1 MNQKPLVNMN
11 VKFVKYHKDARM
23 PEKAHGEDYG
33 YDVYAV
39 SEEEIAPGVWRYGLG
54 FGLQPVR
61 DRQLVDCTISTFRTC
76 SSGEDV
82 IHEHEIATPNYI
94 DLQTS
99 PLNIAITFRPR
110 SSIHKTGMM
119 LANTPPTGDEGYTGE
134 YKLVFYHVMKDL
146 PRYKVGDKIAQ
157 LHLDFTF
164 PANFIEVEML
174 EETDRGDGGFGS
186 TGK

>member
-1 MNQKPLVNMN
+1 MN
-11 VKFVKYHKDARM
+11 VKFIKYHKDAKM
-23 PEKAHGEDYG
+23 PEKAHAGDYG

-39 SEEEIAPGVWRYGLG
+39 SEEEILPGVWRYGLG

-61 DRQLVDCTISTFRTC
+61 DQQLVNYTESTIRTST
-76 SSGEDV
+76 EDG
-82 IHEHEIATPNYI
+82 IINEQKLSFPNYI
-94 DLQTS
+94 DLKTS

-110 SSIHKTGMM
+110 SSIYKTGMS

-164 PANFIEVEML
+164 PANFVEVETL
-174 EETDRGDGGFGS
+174 DETERGDGGFGS
-186 TGK
+186 TN

>member
-1 MNQKPLVNMN
+1 MN
-11 VKFVKYHKDARM
+11 VKFIKYHENAKM

-39 SEEEIAPGVWRYGLG
+39 SEEEIFPGVWRYGLG

-61 DRQLVDCTISTFRTC
+61 DQQLVNYTESTIRTST
-76 SSGEDV
+76 EDGV
-82 IHEHEIATPNYI
+82 INEQKLSFPNYI
-94 DLQTS
+94 DLRTS
-99 PLNIAITFRPR
+99 PLNIAVTFRPR
-110 SSIHKTGMM
+110 SSIYKTGMS

-164 PANFIEVEML
+164 PANFVEVEML
-174 EETDRGDGGFGS
+174 EETDRGDGSFGS

>member
-1 MNQKPLVNMN
+1 MN
-11 VKFVKYHKDARM
+11 VKFVKYHKDARV
-23 PEKAHGEDYG
+23 PEKAHAEDWG
-33 YDVYAV
+33 YDVWAT

-61 DRQLVDCTISTFRTC
+61 DQQLVDCVKSTLRT
-76 SSGEDV
+76 SLSDEDV
-82 IHEHEIATPNYI
+82 VREQEIVTPRYI

-99 PLNIAITFRPR
+99 SLNIAITFRPR

-164 PANFIEVEML
+164 PANFIEVEQL
-174 EETDRGDGGFGS
+174 DKTDRGAGGFGS
-186 TGK
+186 TGKK

>member
-1 MNQKPLVNMN
+1 MNQKLLVNMN
-11 VKFVKYHKDARM
+11 VKFVKYYKDARM

-54 FGLQPVR
+54 FGLQPIR
-61 DRQLVDCTISTFRTC
+61 DQQLVDCTKSIITSM
-76 SSGEDV
+76 SEDNGMDLEEV
-82 IHEHEIATPNYI
+82 CFPRYI

-174 EETDRGDGGFGS
+174 EETDRGNGGFGS